1 MKCVIFWLVQCR
13 GSGFQHPLGQ
23 PSQLS
28 LSHSVSAGPTPEC
41 QKPSEKC
48 SFFPQGYS
56 RFFKEKEVTALAAVI
71 FILQL
76 TEPSSKEVSGILFK
90 FFFFFP
96 KKRVLLTLVVTSA
109 APTTP
114 IPATSLQAS
123 SPTASSAGGGRASSR
138 CKPFLPATGHW
149 RQAEQRPSATL
160 AQAAEVLPPLL
171 RRPLLGAIGAPTL
184 TSMPRLPPGLRSHS
198 GLV

>member
-90 FFFFFP
+90 FFFFFFFSQKACASHTGCYVCCTDHP
-96 KKRVLLTLVVTSA
+96 DPRHLSASIIPHSILSRRREGIQPLQALPASYGALATGRA
-109 APTTP
+109 APVGNTG
-114 IPATSLQAS
+114 S
-123 SPTASSAGGGRASSR
+123 S
-138 CKPFLPATGHW
+138 C
-149 RQAEQRPSATL
+149 
-160 AQAAEVLPPLL
+160 
-171 RRPLLGAIGAPTL
+171 
-184 TSMPRLPPGLRSHS
+184 
-198 GLV
+198 